1 MNTPIEVMAT
11 RSRHK
16 NDMDEDS
23 LRRSIA
29 SNSTVD
35 ETPSSL
41 SAVEAND
48 VWCAVCKKPIRGLF
62 IICQFC
68 NHAFHMK
75 HYIEWF
81 EEKEECPVNGCH
93 HYCNHSLSTDQLL

>member
-1 MNTPIEVMAT
+1 MNTPIEVTAT

-16 NDMDEDS
+16 TDIDEDS

-29 SNSTVD
+29 SSTID
-35 ETPSSL
+35 ETPNSPY
-41 SAVEAND
+41 AHEVNT
-48 VWCAVCKKPIRGLF
+48 VCCAVCKKPIRGLF

-75 HYIEWF
+75 HYIKWF
-81 EEKEECPVNGCH
+81 EEKEECPVNECH